1 MRGSEFR
8 GLRAAVFALSG
19 VAGLLAAPAA
29 HAFCRGVTQYAP
41 PGYDPATSG
50 CWLGDPTN
58 PDAGVDYQLYWKNR
72 CVSYSLQR
80 DGTHWMP
87 LQLVSTI
94 AAQAFGAWSQVT
106 CGGGAPPT
114 ISAVELEPA
123 GEAGVACDQV
133 QFNGY
138 ETPAGYRIGPNQNVI
153 VFREQVWPYADAT
166 NTLGFTW
173 VQYDTTTGEIRGADM
188 EINGTNHL
196 VPTSSGDPNQY
207 DLLTIMTHEA
217 GHFFGLGHSGD
228 LTAMMYA
235 YYTPGASLSQDD
247 VDGICSIY
255 PSDGTRSSS
264 LGLVTAGPCDPTPL
278 GGFTSTC
285 APEDDAGNVLPP
297 TPDAGSADAAV
308 QGGGGTSNGGG
319 CALAVGSE
327 GRGADRFRGGGVV
340 VCALAGMARRRRGA
354 RRSLRLFTA
363 RAR

>member
-1 MRGSEFR
+1 MRGSGFR
-8 GLRAAVFALSG
+8 GVRAAVFALSAG
-19 VAGLLAAPAA
+19 AGLLAAPTVS
-29 HAFCRGVTQYAP
+29 AFCRGVTQYAP
-41 PGYDPATSG
+41 AGYDPAASG
-50 CWLGDPTN
+50 CWMGD
-58 PDAGVDYQLYWKNR
+58 PDAGIDYQLYWKNR

-87 LQLVSTI
+87 LQLVSSI

-114 ISAVELEPA
+114 ISAVELEPP

-138 ETPAGYRIGPNQNVI
+138 ETAAGYQIGPNQNVI
-153 VFREQVWPYADAT
+153 VFREQVWPYADAA

-173 VQYDTTTGEIRGADM
+173 VEYDKNTGEIRGADM

-207 DLLTIMTHEA
+207 DLLTVMTHEA
-217 GHFFGLGHSGD
+217 GHFFGLAHSGA

-264 LGLVTAGPCDPTPL
+264 FGPVMPGPCDPTPL

-297 TPDAGSADAAV
+297 APTQDAASADAAV
-308 QGGGGTSNGGG
+308 QGGGAASNAGS

-327 GRGADRFRGGGVV
+327 GRGADRFRWGGVV
-340 VCALAGMARRRRGA
+340 LVALVGLARRLRGGA
-354 RRSLRLFTA
+354 RRSLRILIV